1 MTALP
6 TELAVSAG
14 MFGLT
19 ILIHLVGLMALLG
32 FTRIHIE
39 KLRTPWLSVDR
50 LLVPLS
56 LALGLFLLH
65 GLEVATYAVLYR
77 GLGTT
82 ATWEQAVFISS
93 AAYST
98 ASTADASFPHGWR
111 VTVSLEA
118 LNGVLLI
125 GWSTAFLFQTLHR
138 ILTTEAGHPLQEGA
152 IAPETVED
160 EGEDDGEDAPE
171 PAAVQP

>member
-1 MTALP
+1 MTNLP
-6 TELAVSAG
+6 VELAVSGG

-19 ILIHLVGLMALLG
+19 ILIHLVGLTSLLA
-32 FTRIHIE
+32 FARLHIE
-39 KLRTPWLSVDR
+39 RLRTPWLQLDR

-56 LALGLFLLH
+56 LALGIFLIH
-65 GLEVATYAVLYR
+65 GAEVAAFGALAR
-77 GLGTT
+77 GLDATG
-82 ATWEQAVFISS
+82 TWERAVFVSA

-98 ASTADASFPHGWR
+98 ASTADGSFPHAWR

-138 ILTTEAGHPLQEGA
+138 ILTTEEGNPLQEGA
-152 IAPETVED
+152 IAPETE
-160 EGEDDGEDAPE
+160 EEREKE
-171 PAAVQP
+171 TLEAASGP

>member
-1 MTALP
+1 MTSLP
-6 TELAVSAG
+6 LELAVSTG

-19 ILIHLVGLMALLG
+19 ILIHLLGLMGLLA
-32 FTRIHIE
+32 FARLHIE
-39 KLRTPWLSVDR
+39 KLRTPWLALDR

-56 LALGLFLLH
+56 LALGICLIH
-65 GLEVATYAVLYR
+65 GTEVAAYAALYR
-77 GLGTT
+77 GLD
-82 ATWEQAVFISS
+82 ATGSWERAVFVSA

-98 ASTADASFPHGWR
+98 ASTADGYFPHDWR

-138 ILTTEAGHPLQEGA
+138 ILTTEEGHPLQEGA
-152 IAPETVED
+152 IAPETEEENREKEVLQ
-160 EGEDDGEDAPE
+160 
-171 PAAVQP
+171 AASGP

>member
-1 MTALP
+1 MTSLP
-6 TELAVSAG
+6 VELAVSAG

-19 ILIHLVGLMALLG
+19 ILIHLLGLMGLLS
-32 FTRIHIE
+32 FTRWHLDT
-39 KLRTPWLSVDR
+39 LRTPWLQLDR
-50 LLVPLS
+50 LLVPLM

-65 GLEVATYAVLYR
+65 GLEVAAYAVLYR
-77 GLGTT
+77 ALDTT
-82 ATWEQAVFISS
+82 GSWERAVFISS

-98 ASTADASFPHGWR
+98 ASTPDGSFPHAWR

-138 ILTTEAGHPLQEGA
+138 ILTTEEGHPLPEGA
-152 IAPETVED
+152 IAPEVED
-160 EGEDDGEDAPE
+160 EPDANGELT
-171 PAAVQP
+171 PADIHP

>member
-1 MTALP
+1 MTSLP
-6 TELAVSAG
+6 LELAVSAG

-19 ILIHLVGLMALLG
+19 ILIHLLGLMSLLALARL
-32 FTRIHIE
+32 HIE
-39 KLRTPWLSVDR
+39 KLRTPWLQLDR

-56 LALGLFLLH
+56 LAWGLFLIH
-65 GLEVATYAVLYR
+65 GLEVAAYAVLYW
-77 GLGTT
+77 GLDTT
-82 ATWEQAVFISS
+82 GTWERAVFISA

-98 ASTADASFPHGWR
+98 ASTPDGSFPHSWR

-138 ILTTEAGHPLQEGA
+138 ILTTEEGHPLQEGA
-152 IAPETVED
+152 IAPETED
-160 EGEDDGEDAPE
+160 EKREKEALE
-171 PAAVQP
+171 AAQGP